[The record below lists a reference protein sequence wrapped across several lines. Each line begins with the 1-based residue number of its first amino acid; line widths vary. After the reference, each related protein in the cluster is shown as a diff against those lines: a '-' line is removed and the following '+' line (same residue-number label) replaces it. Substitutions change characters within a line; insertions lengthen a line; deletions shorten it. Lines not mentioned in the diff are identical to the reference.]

1 LLTHSRY
8 FRLCREHHD
17 AMGESVRLSGEER
30 LGGSADARSVRA
42 FDDGFFVLRHGFAD
56 AGRSCRG

>member
-17 AMGESVRLSGEER
+17 AMGE
-30 LGGSADARSVRA
+30 SVRA